1 MRRNWLIT
9 RRDGETPSKRQKRL
23 RKLESAI
30 IEAHKKMVSLPR
42 SDARGQVIENCRK
55 YTFYGNVF
63 FLIGLEPS
71 TRKMLKLKSSRKS
84 LILGVSIVGL
94 KLFEKSNKS
103 SLRRFLF
110 RNLSTWGFT
119 QSGDFFVDAT
129 FRPGGGSP
137 RKSGVDGTPKR
148 MVFKTDQGKLIAEMR
163 SEYAKAIML
172 SGRYESSSSV
182 GGGTSNA
189 QTKSDDEEENTK
201 NDREIDVEDDDD
213 DNVSTKRST
222 DETGIMPSVALSILR
237 MQGLFRGYMFRKS
250 VRENAAALL
259 IQSAWRG
266 HRARIALHM
275 MIDHMTNL
283 LLSKGMDVLKEVSE
297 IDNEKKVRED
307 LV

>member
-148 MVFKTDQGKLIAEMR
+148 MVFKTDQGKMIAEML
-163 SEYAKAIML
+163 SEYAEAIVQ
-172 SGRYESSSSV
+172 SGRYDKSSSV

-189 QTKSDDEEENTK
+189 QTKSDDEEEENTK
-201 NDREIDVEDDDD
+201 IDQDSGDED
-213 DNVSTKRST
+213 VSTKRST
-222 DETGIMPSVALSILR
+222 DETGIMPSVAMSILR

>member
-148 MVFKTDQGKLIAEMR
+148 MVFKTDQGKMIAEML
-163 SEYAKAIML
+163 SEYAEAIVQ
-172 SGRYESSSSV
+172 SGRYDKSSSV

-189 QTKSDDEEENTK
+189 QTKSDDDEEENTK
-201 NDREIDVEDDDD
+201 IDQDSGDED
-213 DNVSTKRST
+213 VSTKRST